1 MKKEDLEHT
10 LNELKEMKT
19 AFINKGDEERE
30 ESKKKFL
37 RE

>member
-19 AFINKGDEERE
+19 AFINKGNEERE
-30 ESKKKFL
+30 
-37 RE
+37 